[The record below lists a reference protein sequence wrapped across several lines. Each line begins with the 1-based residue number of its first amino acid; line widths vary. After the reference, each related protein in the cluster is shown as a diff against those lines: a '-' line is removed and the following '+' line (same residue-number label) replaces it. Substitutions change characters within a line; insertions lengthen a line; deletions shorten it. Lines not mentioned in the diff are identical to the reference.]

1 MLLSDGLMEFL
12 LAVDPLYVLSG
23 FFVGVLVGMTGIGG
37 GSLMTPILILLFG
50 VHPAT
55 AVGTDLLFASLTKT
69 AGVAVHGAARNIDW
83 RLVLL
88 LAGGSVPATIAS
100 VLILSTLDIHASRG
114 SHTLTLAL
122 AVVLIFTSL
131 FLFGAEKVR
140 ERYSIWIGKLDPH
153 VGVLLTVALGAFMGV
168 LVSFTSVGA
177 GAIGVTM
184 LVLLYP
190 KMPFARIVGSDIA
203 HAVPLTL
210 VAGMGHWLLGSTDWP
225 LLFTLLLGSLPGIVC
240 GSYLAKHAPDAMG
253 RKILALVLLT
263 VGIKL
268 LVS

>member
-1 MLLSDGLMEFL
+1 MEFQF
-12 LAVDPLYVLSG
+12 AVHPLYVLSG

-55 AVGTDLLFASLTKT
+55 AVGTDLLFASLTKSV
-69 AGVAVHGAARNIDW
+69 GVAVHGAARNIDW

-88 LAGGSVPATIAS
+88 LASGSVPATIAS
-100 VLILSTLDIHASRG
+100 VLLLSTLNIHAAPG
-114 SHTLTLAL
+114 SSALTLVL
-122 AVVLIFTSL
+122 AVVLMLTAM
-131 FLFGAEKVR
+131 FLFGAERIR
-140 ERYSIWIGKLDPH
+140 ERYSAWIGKLGRRA
-153 VGVLLTVALGAFMGV
+153 GVLLTIALGAFMGF
-168 LVSFTSVGA
+168 LVSFTSIGA

-210 VAGMGHWLLGSTDWP
+210 VAGLGHWLLGSTDWP

-240 GSYLAKHAPDAMG
+240 GSYLAKHAPDALG
-253 RKILALVLLT
+253 RRILAVVLLA

-268 LVS
+268 FVS

>member
-1 MLLSDGLMEFL
+1 MEFL
-12 LAVDPLYVLSG
+12 LAIDPLYVLSG

-69 AGVAVHGAARNIDW
+69 VGVVVHGAARNIDW
-83 RLVLL
+83 RLVLF
-88 LAGGSVPATIAS
+88 LAIGSVPATIAS
-100 VLILSTLDIHASRG
+100 VFVLSTLDIHASRG
-114 SHTLTLAL
+114 SHALTVAL
-122 AVVLIFTSL
+122 AAVLVLTSVFL
-131 FLFGAEKVR
+131 FLAENIR
-140 ERYSIWIGKLDPH
+140 ERYSIWVSKLDARISL
-153 VGVLLTVALGAFMGV
+153 LLTVVLGAVMGV

-210 VAGMGHWLLGSTDWP
+210 VAGMGHWLLGSTNWP
-225 LLFTLLLGSLPGIVC
+225 LLFTLLLGSMPGIIA
-240 GSYLAKHAPDAMG
+240 GSYLARHAPDAIG
-253 RKILALVLLT
+253 RKILALVLLA

-268 LVS
+268 FVS

>member
-1 MLLSDGLMEFL
+1 MLLSDGHMAYLS
-12 LAVDPLYVLSG
+12 AVDPLYVLSA
-23 FFVGVLVGMTGIGG
+23 FLVGVLVGMTGIGG

-69 AGVAVHGAARNIDW
+69 VGVAVHGAARNIDW

-88 LAGGSVPATIAS
+88 LASGSVPATIAS
-100 VLILSTLDIHASRG
+100 LLMLSTLDIHAAKG
-114 SHTLTLAL
+114 GHTLTLVL
-122 AVVLIFTSL
+122 AVVLMLTSL
-131 FLFGAEKVR
+131 FLFGAER
-140 ERYSIWIGKLDPH
+140 IRARYARWIGKLAPH
-153 VGVLLTVALGAFMGV
+153 VRTLLTVALGVVVGV

-190 KMPFARIVGSDIA
+190 NMPFARIVGSDIA

-210 VAGMGHWLLGSTDWP
+210 AAGIGHWLLGSTDWP
-225 LLFTLLLGSLPGIVC
+225 LLFTLLVGSLPGIVC
-240 GSYLAKHAPDAMG
+240 GSYLAKHAPEAMG
-253 RKILALVLLT
+253 RKILALVLLA

>member
-1 MLLSDGLMEFL
+1 MLLSDGFMEFL

-100 VLILSTLDIHASRG
+100 VFILSTLDVHASGEAIR
-114 SHTLTLAL
+114 SPWP
-122 AVVLIFTSL
+122 SL
-131 FLFGAEKVR
+131 
-140 ERYSIWIGKLDPH
+140 S
-153 VGVLLTVALGAFMGV
+153 
-168 LVSFTSVGA
+168 
-177 GAIGVTM
+177 
-184 LVLLYP
+184 
-190 KMPFARIVGSDIA
+190 
-203 HAVPLTL
+203 
-210 VAGMGHWLLGSTDWP
+210 
-225 LLFTLLLGSLPGIVC
+225 C
-240 GSYLAKHAPDAMG
+240 
-253 RKILALVLLT
+253 
-263 VGIKL
+263 
-268 LVS
+268 

>member
-1 MLLSDGLMEFL
+1 MEFL

-55 AVGTDLLFASLTKT
+55 AVGTDLLFASLTKVG
-69 AGVAVHGAARNIDW
+69 GVAVHGAARNIDW
-83 RLVLL
+83 RLVGL
-88 LAGGSVPATIAS
+88 LASGSVPATIAS
-100 VLILSTLDIHASRG
+100 VFALSTLDIHAAGASR
-114 SHTLTLAL
+114 TLTLAL
-122 AVVLIFTSL
+122 AAVLVLTAI
-131 FLFGAEKVR
+131 FLFCTEQIRGH
-140 ERYSIWIGKLDPH
+140 YSRWVGKLDPRI
-153 VGVLLTVALGAFMGV
+153 GSLLTVVLGAVMGV

-210 VAGMGHWLLGSTDWP
+210 VAGMGHWLLGSTNWP
-225 LLFTLLLGSLPGIVC
+225 LLFTLLLGSLPGIVV
-240 GSYLAKHAPDAMG
+240 GSYLARHAPDALG
-253 RKILALVLLT
+253 RKILATVLLV
-263 VGIKL
+263 VGIRL
-268 LVS
+268 FAG